1 MPFLCLQN
9 ACSPSEGLQGFIL
22 FQCTTLTFF
31 KTRWD
36 FFFSSKPY
44 RKMWCVQRGVFM
56 LLPAPPPQH
65 LIFIDSLQVPGKWF
79 MVCERYCMCKFD
91 FRYSRVR
98 WEVLAG
104 RMEEYGLRMYKNM
117 LKNKKGGQ
125 TVTLVARFSCTNLT
139 AFNSLHFSHSQLS
152 SQRKL
157 LSYVCIDITI

>member
-1 MPFLCLQN
+1 MPAPRPR
-9 ACSPSEGLQGFIL
+9 ACKAL
-22 FQCTTLTFF
+22 FYSNVQHWRFS
-31 KTRWD
+31 KQD
-36 FFFSSKPY
+36 GIFFFIQAIPQNVMCSK
-44 RKMWCVQRGVFM
+44 RCFHV
-56 LLPAPPPQH
+56 ATCPPPEH

-79 MVCERYCMCKFD
+79 MGCERYCMCKFD

-98 WEVLAG
+98 WEVLSG